1 MSQELFD
8 EAIRLEE
15 EGQNER
21 ALSIWRQLAG
31 THPSRNV
38 FLRLAHLTTELG
50 LIDDAESA
58 FKHALEIDNRSAVAL
73 LGLGHLAIDRRDFK
87 AAETYLRKS
96 CEFEESSPGYSV
108 LGVALRNNG
117 KEFEAE
123 EAYRQAIRLDPRY
136 EEAYFN
142 LGVEGNRIG
151 PGLCAG
157 APGTWVRPHRPRAQP

>member
-1 MSQELFD
+1 VSQGLFE

-21 ALSIWRQLAG
+21 ALILWRQLAE
-31 THPSRNV
+31 THPTRNV

-58 FKHALEIDNRSAVAL
+58 FKRALEIDNRSASAL

-96 CEFEESSPGYSV
+96 CEIVESAP
-108 LGVALRNNG
+108 
-117 KEFEAE
+117 
-123 EAYRQAIRLDPRY
+123 AIRLEPEIRGSV
-136 EEAYFN
+136 
-142 LGVEGNRIG
+142 LQSR
-151 PGLCAG
+151 
-157 APGTWVRPHRPRAQP
+157 RASKV